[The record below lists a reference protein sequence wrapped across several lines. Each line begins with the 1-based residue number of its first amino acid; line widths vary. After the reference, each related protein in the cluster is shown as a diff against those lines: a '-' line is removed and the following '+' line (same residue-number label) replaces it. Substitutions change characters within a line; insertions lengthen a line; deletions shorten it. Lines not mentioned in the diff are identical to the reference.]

1 MTEEDRLEQRKI
13 AVTKLELNFDKFIT
27 TKKREM
33 LADPI
38 KTRFQVERVR
48 KEFLLN
54 QNTIDM
60 FAAMDMAQ
68 EYTGILRK
76 FNKLLDGDLT

>member
-33 LADPI
+33 LA
-38 KTRFQVERVR
+38 
-48 KEFLLN
+48 
-54 QNTIDM
+54 
-60 FAAMDMAQ
+60 
-68 EYTGILRK
+68 
-76 FNKLLDGDLT
+76 